1 MNCGDRF
8 PQWTMTC
15 VSRKLLS
22 IRFSRR
28 SKAVVD
34 AELYGRDGLFD
45 VDPWHH
51 FGNAKDGPGECHVA
65 SAEVVEIVLDFCG
78 PILPKSPFDATA
90 DRPACSGLA
99 GQDVFGKDWYVCRIL
114 VASPGGAAFCV
125 EHPAVPGPAK
135 TPSHASNPVCSRVGG
150 SGNAEDRSG
159 RIAPDVGRL
168 TVAFDSDYPIGC
180 ELIIATNLAAPNN
193 AARITGEGNPRG
205 ETWSR
210 GGCGPPTPPPVASD
224 VAARPRE
231 SWRHC
236 GGRCLV
242 NRLAAQIG
250 RLG

>member
-114 VASPGGAAFCV
+114 VASPGRAAFCV
-125 EHPAVPGPAK
+125 EHPAVPGPPK
-135 TPSHASNPVCSRVGG
+135 PPSHASDCSGAAVPVM
-150 SGNAEDRSG
+150 
-159 RIAPDVGRL
+159 PK
-168 TVAFDSDYPIGC
+168 TVA
-180 ELIIATNLAAPNN
+180 
-193 AARITGEGNPRG
+193 
-205 ETWSR
+205 
-210 GGCGPPTPPPVASD
+210 VASPLMS
-224 VAARPRE
+224 AASP
-231 SWRHC
+231 SPSIPIT
-236 GGRCLV
+236 
-242 NRLAAQIG
+242 Q
-250 RLG
+250 LGAN